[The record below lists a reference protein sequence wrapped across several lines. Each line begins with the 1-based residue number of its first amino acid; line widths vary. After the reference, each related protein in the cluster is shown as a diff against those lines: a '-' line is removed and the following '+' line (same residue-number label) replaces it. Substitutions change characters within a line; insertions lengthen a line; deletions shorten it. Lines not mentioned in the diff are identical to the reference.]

1 MGYDVYNKA
10 FEHRHHILELFLLTT
25 YEHGEH
31 ACQSFNV
38 PLLPDCPVIKEN
50 VMRDL
55 QQITESIGGRQFNVK
70 VGVSRILRHDPSDR
84 LQIFT
89 CEHDG
94 ECVVSKTGD
103 RSAQDNQ

>member
-10 FEHRHHILELFLLTT
+10 FEHRHHILEPFLLTT

-38 PLLPDCPVIKEN
+38 PLLPDCPVTKEN

-55 QQITESIGGRQFNVK
+55 QQITEAIGGHQFKVK
-70 VGVSRILRHDPSDR
+70 
-84 LQIFT
+84 
-89 CEHDG
+89 
-94 ECVVSKTGD
+94 
-103 RSAQDNQ
+103 